1 MSSIQRFLQAVRLL
15 RRIGPQLR
23 ASQIDL
29 VLAVAVNP
37 GRSQTELARD
47 CALTPAAV
55 SRQVDVLGVTGRKD
69 DIGGKAG
76 LLCIKR
82 DPLDDRIWRVYL
94 TPEGE
99 QFASLLE
106 TILNDSVLAEGP
118 E

>member
-29 VLAVAVNP
+29 FLAVAVNP

-82 DPLDDRIWRVYL
+82 DPLDDR
-94 TPEGE
+94 
-99 QFASLLE
+99 
-106 TILNDSVLAEGP
+106 NLACLSNARRRAICIIIGDYSK
-118 E
+118 